1 METKTNLTVRV
12 DSRIRASLEAT
23 AKERGW
29 LLSEVVRD
37 ALLRHAENYRR
48 HLLFELF
55 AMVHRCKPESMPDED
70 VTPILD
76 ELGMMTDKQLVAFL
90 ETSPGVIR
98 ATINQT
104 AEVLRNGGGLT
115 KNVVDQWLFGDATEK
130 ELFTKGM
137 DSLDELHKQ

>member
-1 METKTNLTVRV
+1 METKLNLTVRV
-12 DSRIRASLEAT
+12 DASIRQSLEAT

-37 ALLRHAENYRR
+37 ALMHHAENYRR

-55 AMVHRCKPESMPDED
+55 ATVMKNKPESMPDED

-76 ELGMMTDKQLVAFL
+76 ELGMMTDQQLVHFL
-90 ETSPGVIR
+90 VSSPIMIR
-98 ATINQT
+98 ATIKET

-115 KNVVDQWLFGDATEK
+115 KEKLDQWLFDNLE
-130 ELFTKGM
+130 
-137 DSLDELHKQ
+137 DSNDESNGQ